1 MSGDPGEKRAATRVS
16 YPCEVEC
23 VGPGGTTMH
32 LRIADVSPT
41 GAFIDTITAMP
52 EGCVLTLKFSL
63 EGREMVIPAEVCHAM
78 PQMGMG
84 VRFTNVSDDQQ
95 AILSRFVAAHNN

>member
-1 MSGDPGEKRAATRVS
+1 MSGDSGEKRAAPRVS

-41 GAFIDTITAMP
+41 GAFIDTITALP
-52 EGCVLTLKFSL
+52 EGCLLTLKFSL
-63 EGREMVIPAEVCHAM
+63 ESNAMVLAAEVCHAM

-84 VRFTNVSDDQQ
+84 VRFTKISDDQR
-95 AILSRFVAAHNN
+95 AILEGFVAHHT